1 MDGFTIL
8 DAAVAG
14 IILVSAVLAFSR
26 GFVREVL
33 SIAGWILAAI
43 VAFVFAPQAEPL
55 MKEIPV
61 AGEFLADSCELSI
74 LAAFTA
80 VFAIALIVVSI
91 FTPLFSSLVQKSAL
105 GGFDQGLGFLFGV
118 LRGAVLIAI
127 AFVLYDRIVPAGQG
141 IEMIEK
147 SRSSAVFDQARD
159 VIEEQIPTE
168 APEWIV
174 KRYEELTGKC
184 APGTDARN
192 NGLRGNSSET

>member
-91 FTPLFSSLVQKSAL
+91 FTPLFSS
-105 GGFDQGLGFLFGV
+105 
-118 LRGAVLIAI
+118 
-127 AFVLYDRIVPAGQG
+127 
-141 IEMIEK
+141 
-147 SRSSAVFDQARD
+147 
-159 VIEEQIPTE
+159 
-168 APEWIV
+168 
-174 KRYEELTGKC
+174 
-184 APGTDARN
+184 
-192 NGLRGNSSET
+192 

>member
-1 MDGFTIL
+1 MDGFTIV
-8 DAAVAG
+8 DGVVAG
-14 IILVSAVLAFSR
+14 VILISAVLAFSR

-33 SIAGWILAAI
+33 SIAGWVVAAA
-43 VAFVFAPQAEPL
+43 VAFIFAPQAEPL

-80 VFAIALIVVSI
+80 VFAVALIVVSV

-127 AFVLYDRIVPAGQG
+127 AFVLYDRIVPTGQG
-141 IEMIEK
+141 IETVEI
-147 SRSSAVFDQARD
+147 SRSAGVFEQTKD
-159 VIEEQIPTE
+159 VIANQIPTE
-168 APEWIV
+168 APEWIIG
-174 KRYEELTGKC
+174 RYEELTQSC
-184 APGTDARN
+184 SPNTSEPNATDSGTS
-192 NGLRGNSSET
+192 GT